1 MIRVALRGMAGRKLR
16 ATLTAVAI
24 VLGVAMMSG
33 AYVLTDTI
41 DKAFD
46 AIFVDSYADTDAI
59 VTGKS
64 SDISFEG
71 ETAQAPP
78 IPEETLERVRAV
90 AGVEVATGSVQDFRT
105 KLVREDG
112 EAVGTGG
119 APSFAFGI
127 ETGEEYDRFNP
138 LNLVEG
144 RWPSGGGEVAVDE
157 GTAEDEDL
165 AIGDTIGVAALG
177 AAQEFEIVGIAKYGD
192 LSSIGSATFAIF
204 DIPTAQRLLDK
215 EGQLDSVQAAA
226 AGGLTA
232 AELTRRL
239 DDEFGPEFTVRTG
252 VEQAEEDSGELS
264 TFTNIIRYFL
274 LSFAGIALFVGA
286 FVIFNTLSITVAQRT
301 REFATLRT
309 IGASRR
315 QVLTS
320 VIVEALVIGFTASVI
335 GLFSGLGLAVGLNKL
350 FVALNLDLPQTQT
363 VFATRTIVVSLLV
376 GTLVTLVAGLFPALR
391 ATRVPPIAAVR
402 EGAELPR
409 GRFARYTTPIA
420 GVIVALAVVALSYAM
435 LVDDLDTANRFILLG
450 VGVLALFVGVAML
463 SSRLVRPLVT
473 AIGPVAAPLMRGLE
487 ILFFPLT
494 LAFSLLGRAVRGEG
508 VSRGRRVAL
517 WAASL
522 GIFLVSGL
530 VGVGLFMLGSALPAI
545 VGTVPLA
552 LGIGAIVLAAPGLIG
567 CTVALPILLVITAV
581 RGTRVAEPAA
591 VESDLSTQTLGKE
604 NARRNPGR
612 TAATA
617 AALMIGIALVTFVAV
632 LAQGLRVS
640 NSDAIER
647 QIQSD
652 LIVTSQDGYS
662 EFPAAVGDAVE
673 EAGLGEV
680 SNVRQDT
687 ARIAGS
693 GANLTGL
700 DERAQAVYGF
710 TWKEGSDELLGNL
723 GDDGAV
729 LPNNVAEDKDLAV
742 GDTFTIQSTDNRT
755 AKFTVRGIY
764 EGSPFYPLL
773 GSASISQEAFDDLYE
788 RPRNRF
794 TLVNVEGGPTED
806 SQARLEAALDDF
818 PDTRVFTR
826 ESWIDK
832 EDEEIGQFLMLL
844 YVLLA
849 LSVIISL
856 FGMVNTLA
864 LSVFERTR
872 ELGMLRAVGMTR
884 RQVRRMVRH
893 ESVITALIGAA
904 LGLPLGIFLAL
915 LVTQAL
921 AQFDLQF
928 AIPAGSLVAFVIVAI
943 IAGLLAAILPA
954 RRASRLRIL
963 EALQYESDTA
973 RPPAR
978 RGARLIPPAHADTT
992 RVRYRLET
1000 HG

>member
-1 MIRVALRGMAGRKLR
+1 MTRVALRGMAGRKLR
-16 ATLTAVAI
+16 TVLTAFAI

-46 AIFVDSYADTDAI
+46 TIFVDSYAGTDAV

-64 SDISFEG
+64 ADISFEG
-71 ETAQAPP
+71 ESAQAPP
-78 IPEETLERVRAV
+78 IPESTLEQVRSV
-90 AGVEVATGSVQDFRT
+90 DGVEIATGSVTDFQT
-105 KLVREDG
+105 KLLRPDG
-112 EAVGTGG
+112 EEIDTGG
-119 APSFAFGI
+119 APAFAFGI
-127 ETGEEYDRFNP
+127 DTASEYDRFNP

-144 RWPSGGGEVAVDE
+144 RWPKGNTEVVVDE
-157 GTAEDEDL
+157 GVANDEDL
-165 AIGDTIGVAALG
+165 RLGQQIGVAALG
-177 AAQEFEIVGIAKYGD
+177 PAQQFEIVGIAKYGD
-192 LSSIGSATFAIF
+192 LSSIGGATFAIF
-204 DIPTAQRLLDK
+204 DVPTAQALLK
-215 EGQLDSVQAAA
+215 KRGQLDSIQAAA
-226 AGGLTA
+226 EEGITPEQLTQRIRSELGGSNV
-232 AELTRRL
+232 
-239 DDEFGPEFTVRTG
+239 TVRTG
-252 VEQAEEDSGELS
+252 VEQADEESGELA
-264 TFTNIIRYFL
+264 TFTKIIRYFL

-315 QVLTS
+315 QVLGS
-320 VIVEALVIGFTASVI
+320 VIVEALVIGLGASII
-335 GLFSGLGLAVGLNKL
+335 GLFSGLGLAIGLTEL
-350 FVALNLDLPQTQT
+350 FKALNLDLPRTET
-363 VFATRTIVVSLLV
+363 VFATRTVVVSLLV
-376 GTLVTLVAGLFPALR
+376 GTLVTLVAGLFPAVR

-402 EGAELPR
+402 EGATLPR
-409 GRFARYTTPIA
+409 GRFARFTPYIA
-420 GVIVALAVVALSYAM
+420 GVVVVLAVLALAYGTIA
-435 LVDDLDTANRFILLG
+435 DDIATGDRFALLG
-450 VGVLALFVGVAML
+450 VGVLALFFGVAML
-463 SSRLVRPLVT
+463 SSRFVVPLSKV
-473 AIGPVAAPLMRGLE
+473 
-487 ILFFPLT
+487 
-494 LAFSLLGRAVRGEG
+494 
-508 VSRGRRVAL
+508 
-517 WAASL
+517 
-522 GIFLVSGL
+522 
-530 VGVGLFMLGSALPAI
+530 
-545 VGTVPLA
+545 VGTPARRLGGIAGQLA
-552 LGIGAIVLAAPGLIG
+552 EG
-567 CTVALPILLVITAV
+567 
-581 RGTRVAEPAA
+581 
-591 VESDLSTQTLGKE
+591 

-673 EAGLGEV
+673 DAGGVEAV
-680 SNVRQDT
+680 SNVRQE
-687 ARIAGS
+687 IAEINGG

-700 DERAQAVYGF
+700 DPQINQVYGF
-710 TWKEGSDELLGNL
+710 RWKQGDDAMLAQL

-729 LPNNVAEDKDLAV
+729 LPNNVAEDKNLSV
-742 GDTFTIQSTDNRT
+742 GETFLVRSTDNKTRR
-755 AKFTVRGIY
+755 FVVRGIY

-773 GSASISQEAFDDLYE
+773 GSASISQAAFDSLYE

-794 TLVNVEGGPTED
+794 TLVNVPGSVTPG
-806 SQARLEAALDDF
+806 AKAGLESALESF

-826 ESWIDK
+826 PEWIEK
-832 EDEEIGQFLMLL
+832 EDNEIQQFLLLL

-915 LVTQAL
+915 LVTNAL
-921 AQFDLQF
+921 SQYDLQF
-928 AIPAGSLVAFVIVAI
+928 AVPGGSLVAFVVVAI

-954 RRASRLRIL
+954 RRAARLRVL
-963 EALQYESDTA
+963 EALQYE
-973 RPPAR
+973 
-978 RGARLIPPAHADTT
+978 
-992 RVRYRLET
+992 
-1000 HG
+1000 